1 MFALSS
7 QLEALAHSIE
17 VQPPQQPPELPP
29 KPSSLINN
37 NHQNSP
43 TKAATIPAMTQTT
56 VVQSPEKLN
65 LKSMEHG
72 DKCEVKYKRL
82 RENQDDEENNEIA
95 EEQGK
100 NL

>member
-1 MFALSS
+1 
-7 QLEALAHSIE
+7 
-17 VQPPQQPPELPP
+17 
-29 KPSSLINN
+29 
-37 NHQNSP
+37 
-43 TKAATIPAMTQTT
+43 MTQTI
-56 VVQSPEKLN
+56 VAQSPEKLN

-100 NL
+100 IHEN